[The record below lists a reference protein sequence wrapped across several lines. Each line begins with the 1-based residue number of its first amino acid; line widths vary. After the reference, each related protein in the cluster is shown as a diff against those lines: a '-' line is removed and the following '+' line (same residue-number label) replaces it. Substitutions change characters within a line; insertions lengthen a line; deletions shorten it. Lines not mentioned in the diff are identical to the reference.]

1 MVISAADLAG
11 IRTSVNAL
19 LPETCVNNR
28 TLLTIPCLVDIQT
41 KTVRVPGLPFFM
53 APTRWD
59 FTMPYT
65 ADVRVGDQ
73 LDRGGGGV
81 FEVLQLDASDSNVV
95 QTVAYTVKLNTN
107 AIVSNTTVTFSRRI
121 AGVLTS
127 SPATPVY
134 IQPLRDEER
143 LVLNLVNFSWRVYF
157 PSDTAISGITIA
169 AGDSIVWSGL
179 KSGSSLKS
187 GSAILNRPAVYV
199 GPVNF
204 TVSLF
209 SESLT

>member
-1 MVISAADLAG
+1 VVISASDLAG
-11 IRTSVNAL
+11 IRTSVDAL
-19 LPETCVNNR
+19 LPETCVNSR
-28 TLLTIPCLVDIQT
+28 TGLTIHCLVDIQT

-107 AIVSNTTVTFSRRI
+107 AIVANATVTFSRRI
-121 AGVLTS
+121 AGVVTS
-127 SPATPVY
+127 SAATPVY

-157 PSDTAISGITIA
+157 PSDTAISGVPIA
-169 AGDSIVWSGL
+169 AEDLIVWSGL
-179 KSGSSLKS
+179 KSGR
-187 GSAILNRPAVYV
+187 AILNRPAVYV

-204 TVSLF
+204 AVSLF
-209 SESLT
+209 SESLS